1 MQEVAGFTPRAWPNP
16 SLHPKCNSWLR
27 HLLPSGELKR

>member
-1 MQEVAGFTPRAWPNP
+1 VRSVDRVPSNP

-27 HLLPSGELKR
+27 QLSPSGELKR